1 MTKIKTLSLQRMQL
15 SRFQISF
22 LLLIAALPITLNAQV
37 GGSTT
42 YSFLNV
48 PASARVA
55 AMGGTFVSLKDND
68 LNLGLQNPAL
78 LNPSMSKWI
87 AFSGVS
93 YFSDIKFGD
102 VAFAKD
108 FGKLGM
114 FDAFMHYASYGT
126 FKQT

>member
-1 MTKIKTLSLQRMQL
+1 MKKRLLAITYC
-15 SRFQISF
+15 
-22 LLLIAALPITLNAQV
+22 LLLSAYCLKAQE

-55 AMGGTFVSLKDND
+55 AMGGTFLSVKDND
-68 LNLGLQNPAL
+68 LNVGLQNPAL

-87 AFSGVS
+87 AFSGVT
-93 YFSDIKFGD
+93 YIADIKFGD

-114 FDAFMHYASYGT
+114 FEALMH
-126 FKQT
+126 